1 MKHCLVLLLLVC
13 LSFTA
18 SPTQAQDR
26 LLSQFYNAHRGVAVT
41 FRIGVGRL
49 PMRFVAGLIP
59 HDKNADGADAK
70 MIFSRIHKVKLYAME
85 GLDGPIPTS
94 DLLTLKRKLVD
105 KNHFDVLME
114 VRDKGSVV
122 HVLNKGADD
131 NLGNVV
137 LLIQDE
143 KDILIVHLHTSLK
156 VDDINMLIK
165 EFNQKPSKVIPT
177 STASL

>member
-1 MKHCLVLLLLVC
+1 MKHFLALSCLAILLL
-13 LSFTA
+13 ST
-18 SPTQAQDR
+18 STTQAQDR
-26 LLSQFYNAHRGVAVT
+26 LLAQFYNAHRGVAVT

-49 PMRFVAGLIP
+49 PMRFVTSLIP
-59 HDKNADGADAK
+59 NDKKTSDGADAR
-70 MIFSRIHKVKLYAME
+70 MLFSKIHKIKLYAME
-85 GLDGPIPTS
+85 GYDGPIPAS
-94 DLLTLKRKLVD
+94 DLLKLKQKLID
-105 KNHFDVLME
+105 KEHFDLLME
-114 VRDKGSVV
+114 VRDHGSVV

-143 KDILIVHLHTSLK
+143 KDILLVHLHTSLQ

-165 EFNQKPSKVIPT
+165 EFNSKSSK